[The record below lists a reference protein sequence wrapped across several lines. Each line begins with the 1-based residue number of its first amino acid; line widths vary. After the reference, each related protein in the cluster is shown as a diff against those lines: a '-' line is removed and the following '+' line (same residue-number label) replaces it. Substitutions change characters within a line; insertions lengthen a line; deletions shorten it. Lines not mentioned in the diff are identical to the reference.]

1 MRGIVIDRSGQRTGG
16 SASFVA
22 ADRCGSFEGRP
33 LKVDPDVWEHPGP
46 LGDDALEAPAY
57 LPTTVRKSLC
67 ATTKGALS
75 SH

>member
-1 MRGIVIDRSGQRTGG
+1 MRGIVIDRSGLHTGG

-22 ADRCGSFEGRP
+22 ADRCGSFEGHP
-33 LKVDPDVWEHPGP
+33 SQVDPDVWEHPRR
-46 LGDDALEAPAY
+46 LGDDALEPPAY